1 MAAEHETKETS
12 DMTAPHEEYPL
23 LFSPLQIGPITL
35 KNRIVNAPHQTGY
48 AHDGRYTDQL
58 IDYHRERA
66 RGGAAL
72 IVSQATSVVPGYL
85 DLYNDS
91 DEIIPQ
97 YAAVQKA
104 VDEFG
109 AHYGAELNHPGSQ
122 GSYHGPD
129 TSIFVSPS
137 GVPAD
142 YFHAGWRVPHAL
154 TESEIL
160 EIVDAFGAAAAR
172 CQAGGLSAVELHFA
186 HGNLVEQFI
195 SPRTNRRTD
204 DWGGSLENR
213 LRFAELIVNAVR
225 DAVGPDVAVGARMT
239 ALGLDPGEPS
249 AMDMTEIIGTV
260 GSWDLLDYVS
270 LTVGHYSDAL
280 NTARNV
286 PNMTFTPGLWQRY
299 GRAIKSVLEVPTFL
313 VGRVNHPRTA
323 EDMLEAGA
331 CDGVSMVRAL
341 IADPFLPEKARTGR
355 TEQIRPCVG
364 AMNCLHHLDQGEGI
378 RCIHNPAVSREN
390 RLSEEVGI
398 SERPRRVVVVGG
410 GPAGL
415 EHARASALRGHQVT
429 LLERELKVGGQVAA
443 ASAAPTRS
451 ELFNI
456 TEWLHQ
462 QCLDAGVTIH
472 TGSTATVESIS
483 ALSPDTVVVATGSR
497 LPDNPFGGGPLPTI
511 DPWRGLTKEP
521 LSGRIAVYDAL
532 GDWQGISLA
541 HAFSQRG
548 AQIVYVSPTP
558 YPGSALELTNWR
570 LEYEQLAAAGVEFHP
585 ITEVIDTA
593 ERSLVVRASYAK
605 ESTELSDLDG
615 LVWIGAPVAQD
626 SLFHE
631 LASTG
636 VDVQLI
642 GDAYSPRGIEDSVFD
657 GRHAA
662 LQI

>member
-1 MAAEHETKETS
+1 
-12 DMTAPHEEYPL
+12 MTEDHPEFPL
-23 LFSPLQIGPITL
+23 LFSPLQIGPMTL

-48 AHDGRYTDQL
+48 AHAGRYTDQL
-58 IDYHRERA
+58 VDYHRERA
-66 RGGAAL
+66 RGGAAF

-104 VDEFG
+104 VSEHG

-129 TSIFVSPS
+129 ASVFVSPS
-137 GVPAD
+137 GVPAE

-154 TESEIL
+154 TDDEIL
-160 EIVDAFGAAAAR
+160 ALVDAFGAAAAR
-172 CQAGGLSAVELHFA
+172 CRAGGLSAVELHFA

-195 SPRTNRRTD
+195 SPRTNRRKD

-213 LRFAELIVNAVR
+213 LRFAELILTAVR
-225 DAVGPDVAVGARMT
+225 AAVGPDIAVGARMT

-286 PNMTFTPGLWQRY
+286 PNMTFAPGLWQRY

-313 VGRVNHPRTA
+313 VGRINHPRTA

-341 IADPFLPEKARTGR
+341 IADPFLPEKARSGR

-364 AMNCLHHLDQGEGI
+364 AMNCLQHLDHGEGI
-378 RCIHNPAVSREN
+378 RCIHNPAVSREGWM
-390 RLSEEVGI
+390 SEDVGMTQ
-398 SERPRRVVVVGG
+398 RPQKIVVVGG

-415 EHARASALRGHQVT
+415 EHARVSALRGHDVV
-429 LLERELKVGGQVAA
+429 LLEKAAKVGGQVLT
-443 ASAAPTRS
+443 SSLAPTRS

-462 QCLDAGVTIH
+462 QCLVAGVTIR
-472 TGSTATVESIS
+472 TEVEATAEIVA
-483 ALSPDTVVVATGSR
+483 ALAPDTVAIATGSR
-497 LPDNPFGGGPLPTI
+497 LPDNPFDGGPLPSL

-521 LSGRIAVYDAL
+521 MTGRIALYDAL
-532 GDWQGISLA
+532 GDWQGISVA
-541 HAFSQRG
+541 HAFCDRG
-548 AQIVYVSPTP
+548 AEVVYVSPTP

-570 LEYEQLAAAGVEFHP
+570 LEYEQLVAAGVEFHP
-585 ITEVIDTA
+585 ITDVVETA
-593 ERSLVVRASYAK
+593 ERALVVRTGYAR
-605 ESTELSDLDG
+605 TTAHIGDLDA

-626 SLFHE
+626 ALFHE
-631 LASTG
+631 LRSTDI
-636 VDVQLI
+636 DVVLI
-642 GDAYSPRGIEDSVFD
+642 GDAYSPRGIEDSIFE
-657 GRHAA
+657 GRDAA
-662 LQI
+662 LRV